1 MKRNKAVITATVN
14 QNYNDSDI
22 LVYATLSGI
31 HKPMWKIHIEDK
43 EFNFF
48 PNKNFIYQDRLWQLS
63 LYLDIPQEELSF
75 DVNNNPPDE
84 LENEFGLETFNE
96 FRTHLSSYLSR
107 TPIYY
112 TIVTDNNNIVA
123 SDVRELAKQLSKSG
137 ANVITKVTSPTNFL
151 KSKNL

>member
-1 MKRNKAVITATVN
+1 MKNNKAVITATVN

-22 LVYATLSGI
+22 LVYATLSVI
-31 HKPMWKIHIEDK
+31 HKPMWKIHIKYK

-48 PNKNFIYQDRLWQLS
+48 PNKKFIFQDGLWQLS
-63 LYLDIPQEELSF
+63 MYLDIPREELSF

-84 LENEFGLETFNE
+84 LENEFGLETCNE

-112 TIVTDNNNIVA
+112 TILIDNNNIVA
-123 SDVRELAKQLSKSG
+123 SDVTELAKQLSKSG
-137 ANVITKVTSPTNFL
+137 ANVIMKLTSPTNFL